1 MDKKSLHDKKLL
13 FWESVLSYISF
24 FQKNSS
30 ARPLKVTFAH
40 RFGSYE
46 RPVQNFCTFQ
56 VTSRSSYIIAWVTC
70 YISFELFSF
79 TLCYNLC
86 ITFPFQIYSV
96 YEEDFGKYT
105 CEAGNKYG
113 KDTQHLELYESSIPI
128 CPPLCGDTDL
138 NSAAAAKDMGKI
150 VTFITGTAAF
160 AVFQRLMMI

>member
-13 FWESVLSYISF
+13 FWESGLSSFVKKVKAHWHWKGSQIWTIYI
-24 FQKNSS
+24 
-30 ARPLKVTFAH
+30 R
-40 RFGSYE
+40 SYK
-46 RPVQNFCTFQ
+46 RAVQNFCTFQ

-79 TLCYNLC
+79 TLYYNLC

-150 VTFITGTAAF
+150 VAFITGTAVF